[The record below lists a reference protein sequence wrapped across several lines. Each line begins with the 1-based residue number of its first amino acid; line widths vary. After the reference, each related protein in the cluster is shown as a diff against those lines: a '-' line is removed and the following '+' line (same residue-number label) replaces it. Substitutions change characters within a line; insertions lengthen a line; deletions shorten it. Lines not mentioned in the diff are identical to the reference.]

1 MAKAEG
7 NIQLAAK
14 FLERSC
20 HLRSVGI
27 AGNVRQRFAART
39 MFLRRAADD
48 VVVGEIGGRFV
59 GAGTVEIGY
68 PVVPSCWGPGYATGA
83 AGDLVG
89 TGEAR
94 LGGQPPAR
102 RPVNRGVGND
112 PLDPLGSRA
121 PWSRASAEASSSTMS
136 SRASARRSSM
146 SVHPTGR

>member
-20 HLRSVGI
+20 HLCSVGI

-68 PVVPSCWGPGYATGA
+68 PVVPSYWGPGYATGA
-83 AGDLVG
+83 AGDLVVKG
-89 TGEAR
+89 AR
-94 LGGQPPAR
+94 
-102 RPVNRGVGND
+102 D
-112 PLDPLGSRA
+112 PGDRA
-121 PWSRASAEASSSTMS
+121 GDDGARASEGRPAWLR
-136 SRASARRSSM
+136 SRRR
-146 SVHPTGR
+146 R